1 MKPPR
6 PLDGI
11 NVVVLKS
18 FAQLFEGTSSPQTL
32 ILEDFK
38 LNAIGT
44 LRMIYRLGN
53 RHLSVSGSCV
63 HACALF

>member
-53 RHLSVSGSCV
+53 
-63 HACALF
+63 